1 MENATEPSADLDRL
15 LARAVACNPALAA
28 TDFDRRDRALRSIVA
43 ALKENFQDILEANTL
58 DLEASRE
65 LGVAEILI
73 HWLKLTP
80 ERLHRQIEM
89 LERLGKF
96 APAYHL
102 AYLGQKLPQGNSY
115 SQVKPVGTIAWIYE
129 SLPELAILAAGMTI
143 ATGNTAAIYGGIEA
157 WHSHQKIVESI
168 QQGLASAELP
178 ADAIQIVPP
187 HGQNLSE
194 LVTHNRSI
202 SLAIAHGRPALVDR
216 IAHQASVPLLR
227 STVGNC
233 YLYWGANT
241 NLESVRQAI
250 CDSHIGEPEAINAI
264 EKILVHPDRKPTSLT
279 TMWKSLQEKGFELRG
294 DRELVANYGEYLT
307 LAEDSEWRQPY
318 LRKIVA
324 FKMVSGVDEA
334 ISIIDSH
341 GSNRS
346 DCIFTDSHQESH
358 LFLNRVR
365 SACIYV
371 NASPR
376 FYRDR
381 QGYNNVCFGMSAVRG
396 SIGLE
401 CLVRHQRAIVNN

>member
-1 MENATEPSADLDRL
+1 
-15 LARAVACNPALAA
+15 
-28 TDFDRRDRALRSIVA
+28 
-43 ALKENFQDILEANTL
+43 
-58 DLEASRE
+58 
-65 LGVAEILI
+65 
-73 HWLKLTP
+73 
-80 ERLHRQIEM
+80 
-89 LERLGKF
+89 
-96 APAYHL
+96 
-102 AYLGQKLPQGNSY
+102 
-115 SQVKPVGTIAWIYE
+115 
-129 SLPELAILAAGMTI
+129 
-143 ATGNTAAIYGGIEA
+143 
-157 WHSHQKIVESI
+157 
-168 QQGLASAELP
+168 
-178 ADAIQIVPP
+178 
-187 HGQNLSE
+187 
-194 LVTHNRSI
+194 
-202 SLAIAHGRPALVDR
+202 
-216 IAHQASVPLLR
+216 
-227 STVGNC
+227 
-233 YLYWGANT
+233 
-241 NLESVRQAI
+241 
-250 CDSHIGEPEAINAI
+250 
-264 EKILVHPDRKPTSLT
+264 
-279 TMWKSLQEKGFELRG
+279 
-294 DRELVANYGEYLT
+294 VANYGEYLT